1 MTVKVMF
8 HDGSAIYPSYD
19 PEHRKSILE
28 FYANL
33 FDKGEIMGWEVLA

>member
-1 MTVKVMF
+1 MTVEVMF

-19 PEHRKSILE
+19 PEHRKTILE

-33 FDKGEIMGWEVLA
+33 FDKGEIMSWKVI

>member
-1 MTVKVMF
+1 MTVEVMF
-8 HDGSAIYPSYD
+8 KDGSAIYPSYD

-33 FDKGEIMGWEVLA
+33 FESGEIMSWKVLD